1 MASLDLLDFQL
12 ANRPIMEDTT
22 RMSEDKDAKK
32 PAKEVPIQSLR
43 ESVKPGP
50 EAERVKIDMPW
61 EDGVR
66 KFLQKKPAPK
76 PKKD

>member
-1 MASLDLLDFQL
+1 MSL

-22 RMSEDKDAKK
+22 RMSEDKDAGKQ
-32 PAKEVPIQSLR
+32 PAKDAPSQSLR
-43 ESVKPGP
+43 ESVNPGP
-50 EAERVKIDMPW
+50 KAERVKIDMPW

-76 PKKD
+76 PKND